1 MAMTKIFEQLQSGGT
16 ACFLIVNPGVSPGQ
30 NIDIGIGE
38 SADLS
43 DAVGDTQSISIT
55 KLHWSGT
62 VSITDGTV
70 TIPLREY
77 DKLREETH
85 FIKDKSLIS
94 IIDKIEELVRA
105 MIKMRI
111 QDKGLNAVVDK
122 TEELVRAL
130 RKHIV

>member
-1 MAMTKIFEQLQSGGT
+1 MNEEQDRAT
-16 ACFLIVNPGVSPGQ
+16 ASTYEDEVTSQ
-30 NIDIGIGE
+30 R
-38 SADLS
+38 
-43 DAVGDTQSISIT
+43 
-55 KLHWSGT
+55 
-62 VSITDGTV
+62 TV

-77 DKLREETH
+77 DKLKEEQS

-111 QDKGLNAVVDK
+111 EDENLNAVVDK

-130 RKHIV
+130 RKHIVRVDITDG